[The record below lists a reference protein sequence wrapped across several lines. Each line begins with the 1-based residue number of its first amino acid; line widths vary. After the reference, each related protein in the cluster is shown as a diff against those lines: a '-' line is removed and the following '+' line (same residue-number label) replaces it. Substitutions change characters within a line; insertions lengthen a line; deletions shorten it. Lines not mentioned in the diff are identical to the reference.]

1 VKSSRKEECNRVNF
15 RKPNFKAGR
24 PKSLN
29 PEEFEKL
36 MKIYYSSPVSI
47 RVLAKMFNVSRM
59 TIWRMVNE
67 T

>member
-1 VKSSRKEECNRVNF
+1 MKSSENEKYE
-15 RKPNFKAGR
+15 KSNFKAGR

-29 PEEFEKL
+29 KQEKEKL
-36 MKIYYSSPVSI
+36 MKIYYTSPVSI

-67 T
+67 N